1 MRERS
6 STNSQINPFTSNL
19 TVPRDEREPRKRISA
34 EAGSIDSIGWLAKIR
49 KLNQQSNPPKTAIR
63 VTPLRPVCLLHP
75 MYYQDEEKDY
85 KAPEFPQVIKE
96 FCADISVD
104 LSTIEWKNYE
114 TVEKLLKECDEEKFA
129 KFMNSQFY
137 KTVWHSSALDD
148 SAGKV
153 KYTVPFTTDLAN
165 IIPKLK
171 FDMFYS
177 FKYCHC
183 NLK

>member
-49 KLNQQSNPPKTAIR
+49 KLNQQVYEAWKHKIKWIIQSNPPKTAIR

-104 LSTIEWKNYE
+104 LSTVSRYLLKYYILVISDR
-114 TVEKLLKECDEEKFA
+114 VEKLWNCWKTSQGVRWRKICEIHELTILQ
-129 KFMNSQFY
+129 NSLAFFC
-137 KTVWHSSALDD
+137 
-148 SAGKV
+148 AGW
-153 KYTVPFTTDLAN
+153 
-165 IIPKLK
+165 
-171 FDMFYS
+171 
-177 FKYCHC
+177 
-183 NLK
+183 